1 MSIKPIT
8 MPKWGLAMQEGT
20 LVKWA
25 IAEGNSVKPA
35 QEIADIET
43 SKIANV
49 FESPVAGVVKRLVA
63 KDGDLLPVGALL
75 AVVAEAKT
83 PDADVEAFVA
93 DFLANFKVE
102 ASSAD
107 TGPKPQVIEVGGKKL
122 RYLAVGEGT
131 GTPLLMIHG
140 FGADLGAFMFNQ
152 AALAEGR
159 TVYAVDLPGHGSSA
173 KDVGDGSPTA
183 LAADIGRFID
193 ALGLQKVHLAGH
205 SLGGAIAV
213 LLAEKM
219 PGKVASLLLIA
230 PWGFGPEISS
240 PFIEGFIAESRGKKL
255 RPVLEMLVANPAM
268 VTGDM
273 VEDVLKFKRL
283 DGALDA
289 LTKVGGQIARDNRQ
303 PGSVRE
309 AAAKLAIPTIVIWG
323 EDDQVLPAKH
333 AEGLPGAVKV
343 TKLAG
348 AGHIVHMEKANDVN
362 ALITAFIG

>member
-1 MSIKPIT
+1 MTIKPIT

-25 IAEGNSVKPA
+25 IAVGDAVKPA

-49 FESPVAGVVKRLVA
+49 FESPVGGVVTRLVA

-83 PDADVEAFVA
+83 TDADVEAFVA

-102 ASSAD
+102 ASSVD
-107 TGPKPQVIEVGGKKL
+107 SGPKPQMIEVSGKKL
-122 RYLAVGEGT
+122 RYLAFGEGA

-159 TVYAVDLPGHGSSA
+159 TVYAVDLPGHGSSV
-173 KDVGDGSPTA
+173 KDVGDGSPAA

-193 ALGLQKVHLAGH
+193 ALGLQKVHIAGH
-205 SLGGAIAV
+205 SLGGTIAV

-219 PGKVASLLLIA
+219 PGKVASLSLIA

-240 PFIEGFIAESRGKKL
+240 PFIEGFITEQRGKKL
-255 RPVLEMLVANPAM
+255 RPVLEMLVANPSM

-283 DGALDA
+283 DGALDC
-289 LTKVGGQIARDNRQ
+289 LTKVGSQIARDNRQ

-309 AAAKLAIPTIVIWG
+309 IAAKLPVPMTIIWG
-323 EDDQVLPAKH
+323 EADQVLPAKH
-333 AEGLPGAVKV
+333 ADGLPSSVKL
-343 TKLAG
+343 TKLAN
-348 AGHIVHMEKANDVN
+348 AGHIVHMEKSAEVN
-362 ALITAFIG
+362 AAIAAMIV

>member
-1 MSIKPIT
+1 MTIKSIT

-25 IAEGNSVKPA
+25 VAEGDTVKAA

-49 FESPVAGVVKRLVA
+49 FESPVGGVVKRLVA

-83 PDADVEAFVA
+83 TDADVDAFVA

-107 TGPKPQVIEVGGKKL
+107 TGPKPQVTEVGGKKL

-152 AALAEGR
+152 AVLAEGR

-173 KDVGDGSPTA
+173 KDVGDGSPAT
-183 LAADIGRFID
+183 LAADIAGFIE
-193 ALGLQKVHLAGH
+193 AIGLQKVHLAGH

-213 LLAEKM
+213 HLADKM
-219 PGKVASLLLIA
+219 PGKVASLSLIA

-240 PFIEGFIAESRGKKL
+240 PFIEGFISEQRAKKL

-283 DGALDA
+283 DGALEC

-303 PGSVRE
+303 PGSVRDI
-309 AAAKLAIPTIVIWG
+309 AVKQSIPVAVIWG
-323 EDDQVLPAKH
+323 EEDQVLPAKH
-333 AEGLPGAVKV
+333 ADGLPGAFKV
-343 TKLAG
+343 HKLAG
-348 AGHIVHMEKANDVN
+348 AGHIVHMEKANEVN
-362 ALITAFIG
+362 AVIAALIA